1 MDSVL
6 AILIGVCLAA
16 ACGFRVFV
24 PLLVLGIASRAGM
37 VNLGESLHWIS
48 AWPAV
53 IAFSVASLAEVIAY
67 KVPWLDHALD
77 TLASP
82 AAVVA
87 GTIVAASQIGAIGS
101 VDPFFQ
107 WSGAIIAG
115 GGAAGLVQATSV
127 STRAV
132 STIGTAGVL
141 NPFIS
146 AAHSLLSVVASILA
160 ILAPIVAII
169 FLLVVL
175 AIVIRLIFWLRKT
188 RANRMNR
195 ATPALA

>member
-37 VNLGESLHWIS
+37 VNLGESLNWIG

-101 VDPFFQ
+101 VDPFLQ

-141 NPFIS
+141 NPIIS
-146 AAHSLLSVVASILA
+146 AGQSLLSVVASVLA
-160 ILAPIVAII
+160 IVAPIVAII
-169 FLLVVL
+169 FLVV
-175 AIVIRLIFWLRKT
+175 AIALIVRLIFWFR
-188 RANRMNR
+188 RSRRPPVVVAV
-195 ATPALA
+195 A